1 MWWMRSKSNGSSKI
15 LRLYSKTFTSIQTN
29 RMTKEELLELE
40 YRDNELVNQNYTYEE
55 FLELYEEWKKCSN
68 ILSFNSFI
76 RLQLWQN

>member
-1 MWWMRSKSNGSSKI
+1 
-15 LRLYSKTFTSIQTN
+15 
-29 RMTKEELLELE
+29 MTKEELLELE

-55 FLELYEEWKKCSN
+55 FLELYEERKKCSN